1 MYPIP
6 MPASFFLFESYAK
19 KNYNKKNLKIKRW
32 KKRTLKFLN
41 LLLSG
46 VGGKQDPNIN

>member
-19 KNYNKKNLKIKRW
+19 KNYNKK
-32 KKRTLKFLN
+32 KFKN
-41 LLLSG
+41 QEVKEKNFEIPESFTEWG
-46 VGGKQDPNIN
+46 WGETRPEY